1 MDKVGDENEGGQ
13 QTPFFFF
20 YLFFIF
26 FSIFRRSFQMLLNW
40 IR

>member
-1 MDKVGDENEGGQ
+1 MDKVGDEIEGGQ
-13 QTPFFFF
+13 QTPFFFIYF
-20 YLFFIF
+20 YF